1 MDENSRR
8 SYGHLSG
15 KALNC
20 VFAAL
25 MMAMFVGSL
34 DQTITSTAM
43 ASIVG
48 ELNGVDRMVWVTTA
62 YMLTSTIMMPIYG
75 KLGDLFGRKHLFLFA
90 MAVFAFGSVVTA
102 AAPTMGAFIAGRA
115 IQGLGGGGLM
125 LLSQSIV
132 ADIFPPKQR
141 GKFMGIMGAAFG
153 ISTVVGPLFG
163 GLITDAFSWRWCF
176 WINVPLSVAAFIMA
190 AVFLPSYGK
199 SGRTMADIDVAGIAA
214 LTVATSCL
222 VLALSLG
229 GNSYAWSS
237 PLIIG
242 LFVVAVVMAACF
254 IVIERRVKEPLMPLH
269 LFKNRNF
276 ILCTITGMMLMIAMM
291 GVTSY
296 MPTYLQIVEGLS
308 ASVAGCLLIPM
319 TLCLMVAS
327 TASGYL
333 VAKVKRAKLF
343 PLASCAICVVA
354 LCVLSVI
361 AVNSSL
367 VFVCAVL
374 AVLGLGIGL
383 GQQILVL
390 IVQNEFSSSIVGTA
404 TAGNNFFREIGGTL
418 GSSVVGSVFTLNL
431 TQALSTNLASFG
443 GVSALGFDVN
453 SISPALVRGLSDTL
467 QQAVHLSYNEAL
479 TPVYLMLAP
488 MLAICVVLMAL
499 CKSKPLS
506 DTQD

>member
-1 MDENSRR
+1 
-8 SYGHLSG
+8 
-15 KALNC
+15 
-20 VFAAL
+20 
-25 MMAMFVGSL
+25 
-34 DQTITSTAM
+34 
-43 ASIVG
+43 
-48 ELNGVDRMVWVTTA
+48 
-62 YMLTSTIMMPIYG
+62 
-75 KLGDLFGRKHLFLFA
+75 
-90 MAVFAFGSVVTA
+90 
-102 AAPTMGAFIAGRA
+102 
-115 IQGLGGGGLM
+115 
-125 LLSQSIV
+125 
-132 ADIFPPKQR
+132 
-141 GKFMGIMGAAFG
+141 
-153 ISTVVGPLFG
+153 
-163 GLITDAFSWRWCF
+163 
-176 WINVPLSVAAFIMA
+176 MA

-199 SGRTMADIDVAGIAA
+199 SGRTMGGIDVAGIVA

-229 GNSYAWSS
+229 GNSYAWDS

-242 LFVVAVVMAACF
+242 LFAVAVVMAACF
-254 IVIERRVKEPLMPLH
+254 VAIERRVEEPLMPLH
-269 LFKNRNF
+269 LFKSRNF
-276 ILCTITGMMLMIAMM
+276 ILCTIAGMMLMVAMM

-296 MPTYLQIVEGLS
+296 MPTYLQTVEGLS

-343 PLASCAICVVA
+343 PLVSCAICAVA
-354 LCVLSVI
+354 LCVLSAITVD
-361 AVNSSL
+361 SSL
-367 VFVCAVL
+367 VFMCAVL
-374 AVLGLGIGL
+374 AVMGLGIGF

-418 GSSVVGSVFTLNL
+418 GSSVVGSVFTSNL

-488 MLAICVVLMAL
+488 MLAICVVLMVL
-499 CKSKPLS
+499 CKNKPLS

>member
-1 MDENSRR
+1 MDENSRS
-8 SYGHLSG
+8 SYENLSG

-25 MMAMFVGSL
+25 IMAMFVGSL

-48 ELNGVDRMVWVTTA
+48 ELNGVDQMVWVTTA

-90 MAVFAFGSVVTA
+90 MTLFTFGSTVTA
-102 AAPTMGAFIAGRA
+102 AAPTMGTFIAGRT

-176 WINVPLSVAAFIMA
+176 WINVPLSIAAIVMA
-190 AVFLPSYGK
+190 ALFLPSYRK
-199 SGRTMADIDVAGIAA
+199 SDYTMADVDIAGMTT
-214 LTVATSCL
+214 LSVATICL
-222 VLALSLG
+222 VLALSLR
-229 GNSYAWSS
+229 GNSYAWDS
-237 PLIIG
+237 PFIIG
-242 LFVVAVVMAACF
+242 LFVVAVVMASCF
-254 IVIERRVKEPLMPLH
+254 VVIERRVKEPLMPLH

-276 ILCTITGMMLMIAMM
+276 ILCTITGMMLMLAMM

-296 MPTYLQIVEGLS
+296 MPAYLQIVNGLS

-333 VAKVKRAKLF
+333 VAKVNRTKMF
-343 PLASCAICVVA
+343 PLVSCAICAVA
-354 LCVLSVI
+354 LCVLSAI
-361 AVNSSL
+361 TIDSSL
-367 VFVCAVL
+367 VFICVVL
-374 AVLGLGIGL
+374 TVLGLGIGL

-390 IVQNEFSSSIVGTA
+390 IVQNEFSSSIVGTT

-418 GSSVVGSVFTLNL
+418 GSSVVGSVFTANL
-431 TQALSTNLASFG
+431 THALSTNLASFG
-443 GVSALGFDVN
+443 GVSVLGFDVN
-453 SISPALVRGLSDTL
+453 SISPTLVRGLSNTL
-467 QQAVHLSYNEAL
+467 QQAVQLSYNEAL
-479 TPVYLMLAP
+479 TPVYLLLAP
-488 MLAICVVLMAL
+488 MLAICVVLMML
-499 CKSKPLS
+499 CKNKPLS
-506 DTQD
+506 DTQE

>member
-1 MDENSRR
+1 
-8 SYGHLSG
+8 
-15 KALNC
+15 
-20 VFAAL
+20 
-25 MMAMFVGSL
+25 
-34 DQTITSTAM
+34 
-43 ASIVG
+43 
-48 ELNGVDRMVWVTTA
+48 
-62 YMLTSTIMMPIYG
+62 
-75 KLGDLFGRKHLFLFA
+75 
-90 MAVFAFGSVVTA
+90 
-102 AAPTMGAFIAGRA
+102 
-115 IQGLGGGGLM
+115 
-125 LLSQSIV
+125 
-132 ADIFPPKQR
+132 
-141 GKFMGIMGAAFG
+141 
-153 ISTVVGPLFG
+153 
-163 GLITDAFSWRWCF
+163 
-176 WINVPLSVAAFIMA
+176 MA

-199 SGRTMADIDVAGIAA
+199 SGRTMGDIDVAGIVA
-214 LTVATSCL
+214 LSVATSCL

-229 GNSYAWSS
+229 GNSYAWDS

-242 LFVVAVVMAACF
+242 LFAVAVVMAACF
-254 IVIERRVKEPLMPLH
+254 VAIERRVEEPLMPLH
-269 LFKNRNF
+269 LFKSRNF

-296 MPTYLQIVEGLS
+296 MPTYLQTVEGLS

-343 PLASCAICVVA
+343 PLVSCAICAVA
-354 LCVLSVI
+354 LCVLSAITVD
-361 AVNSSL
+361 SSL

-418 GSSVVGSVFTLNL
+418 GSSVVGSVFTSNL

-488 MLAICVVLMAL
+488 MLAICVVLMVL
-499 CKSKPLS
+499 CKNKPLS

>member
-1 MDENSRR
+1 MNENSRS
-8 SYGHLSG
+8 SYESLSG

-25 MMAMFVGSL
+25 MMTMFVGSL

-48 ELNGVDRMVWVTTA
+48 ELNSVEHMVWVTTA
-62 YMLTSTIMMPIYG
+62 YMLTSTITMPIYG

-90 MAVFAFGSVVTA
+90 MTVFTLGSTVTA

-115 IQGLGGGGLM
+115 IQGLGGGGLI
-125 LLSQSIV
+125 LLSQSII

-141 GKFMGIMGAAFG
+141 GTFMGIMGAAFG

-176 WINVPLSVAAFIMA
+176 WINVPLAIAAIVMA

-199 SGRTMADIDVAGIAA
+199 SNYTMAHVDIAGMATLSA
-214 LTVATSCL
+214 ATSCL

-229 GNSYAWSS
+229 GNSYAWDS
-237 PLIIG
+237 PVIIG
-242 LFVVAVVMAACF
+242 LFVVTVVMASCF
-254 IVIERRVKEPLMPLH
+254 VAIERRVKEPLMPLH

-276 ILCTITGMMLMIAMM
+276 ILCTITGMMLMLAMM
-291 GVTSY
+291 GITSY
-296 MPTYLQIVEGLS
+296 MPTYLQIVNGLS

-319 TLCLMVAS
+319 TLCLMAAS

-333 VAKVKRAKLF
+333 AAKVNRTKMF
-343 PLASCAICVVA
+343 PLVSCVICAAA
-354 LCVLSVI
+354 LCVLSTI
-361 AVNSSL
+361 TIDSSL
-367 VFVCAVL
+367 VFICVVL

-383 GQQILVL
+383 GQQLLVL

-418 GSSVVGSVFTLNL
+418 GSSVVGSVFTANL
-431 TQALSTNLASFG
+431 THALSTNLASFG

-453 SISPALVRGLSDTL
+453 SISPTLVRGLPDTL

-479 TPVYLMLAP
+479 TPVYLLLVP
-488 MLAICVVLMAL
+488 LLAICVVLMVL
-499 CKSKPLS
+499 CKNKPLS
-506 DTQD
+506 E